1 MSDSPTSDRLLI
13 VEDDKDQ
20 AEELMEYFGNLGFI
34 VDIACDGNQFRTLF
48 AKNSYDLI
56 IMDLG
61 LPDDDGLQ
69 LTRDLRKS
77 SNIPIIMVTG
87 RSDPVDRVVGL
98 ELGADDYVVKPY
110 DPRELLARV
119 SAVLRR
125 RPATPSNQG
134 IGPKRNT
141 PIEFSGYRFDPE
153 HRSVTAPNGLPVE
166 LTSTEYELLALFLSR
181 PGRPLT
187 RDFLT
192 QRIFNRDWNP
202 MDRSIDNLVLHLR
215 KKLSTSIGAAEN
227 IKTVR
232 GVGYVFAD
240 KIDTV

>member
-1 MSDSPTSDRLLI
+1 MPDSPTTDHLLI
-13 VEDDKDQ
+13 VEDDKNQ
-20 AEELMEYFGNLGFI
+20 AEELVEYFASHGFM

-48 AKNSYDLI
+48 AKNPYDLV

-61 LPDDDGLQ
+61 LPGDDGLR
-69 LTRDLRKS
+69 LTQDLRKS
-77 SNIPIIMVTG
+77 SNVPVIMVTG

-119 SAVLRR
+119 TAVLRR
-125 RPATPSNQG
+125 RPAAPADKDGDTKQNR
-134 IGPKRNT
+134 KL
-141 PIEFSGYRFDPE
+141 EFSGYQFNPE
-153 HRSVTAPNGLPVE
+153 LRSVTTSDGVPVE
-166 LTSTEYELLALFLSR
+166 LTSTEYELLALFISR

-192 QRIFNRDWNP
+192 QRVFNRDWDL

-215 KKLSTSIGAAEN
+215 KKLPSSAGLGES

-240 KIDTV
+240 KIETV